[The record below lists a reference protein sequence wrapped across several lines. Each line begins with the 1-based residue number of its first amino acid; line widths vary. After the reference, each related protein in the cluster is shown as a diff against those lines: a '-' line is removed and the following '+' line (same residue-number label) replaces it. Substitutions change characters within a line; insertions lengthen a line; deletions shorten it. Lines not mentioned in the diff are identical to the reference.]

1 MATGLKGPV
10 TTNSLVKDFAMKDL
24 IVSWLLGA
32 ATFLATNFVISV
44 FTHGLVSW
52 WYMLC
57 AVLAGVASALY
68 QTFCSDGGFVRL
80 ATASCLAPCL
90 LSVYLVVLL
99 AVRDDYF
106 GWWFAIFSPLQAI
119 VDSAIGAA
127 LVVAVFRKKWFGP
140 VDSELGVAE

>member
-1 MATGLKGPV
+1 VATGLKGPV
-10 TTNSLVKDFAMKDL
+10 TTSSLVKDFAMKDL

-57 AVLAGVASALY
+57 AILAGLASALY
-68 QTFCSDGGFVRL
+68 QTFRSDGGFVRL
-80 ATASCLAPCL
+80 AVACCLAPFL

-99 AVRDDYF
+99 AVRDGYF

-127 LVVAVFRKKWFGP
+127 LVVVVFRKEWFGS
-140 VDSELGVAE
+140 VESELAN